1 MPPGNLRGGKAYKK
15 HKKAPA
21 ESERAAKFSPK
32 EEGQDYAR
40 VVRLLGDRRAEC
52 FCNDGV
58 TRIGKFRG
66 GGCKGPTQQKIETG
80 DIILISL
87 RDFDSEESKALR
99 DPNAEKAVSK
109 ACDVL
114 SKFSRADWR
123 DIESEEGIHPQL
135 MGTQTVEDEGFTFG
149 EEGDQGTEEETKVVE
164 TEDAEVNLDD
174 L

>member
-21 ESERAAKFSPK
+21 DSERAAKFSPK

-66 GGCKGPTQQKIETG
+66 GICKGPTKQKIETG
-80 DIILISL
+80 DIILVSL
-87 RDFDSEESKALR
+87 RDFES
-99 DPNAEKAVSK
+99 DSK

-114 SKFSRADWR
+114 SKFSRTDWR

-135 MGTQTVEDEGFTFG
+135 MGTQKVEDEGFTFG
-149 EEGDQGTEEETKVVE
+149 EEGDQGSGEEKKPETKAAKVE

>member
-66 GGCKGPTQQKIETG
+66 GICKGPTKQIIEMG
-80 DIILISL
+80 DIILVSL
-87 RDFDSEESKALR
+87 RDFEAD
-99 DPNAEKAVSK
+99 SK

-114 SKFSRADWR
+114 SKYSRTEWR

-135 MGTQTVEDEGFTFG
+135 MGTQKVEDEGFTFG
-149 EEGDQGTEEETKVVE
+149 EEDETRVVEEETKVVE
-164 TEDAEVNLDD
+164 KEDTEVNLDD

>member
-21 ESERAAKFSPK
+21 TSERAVKFSPK

-66 GGCKGPTQQKIETG
+66 GICRGPTKQIIEIG

-87 RDFDSEESKALR
+87 RDFEAESKAC
-99 DPNAEKAVSK
+99 PK

-114 SKFSRADWR
+114 SKYNRTEWR

-135 MGTQTVEDEGFTFG
+135 MGTQKVEDEGFTFG
-149 EEGDQGTEEETKVVE
+149 EEGDQGSEDEKKPETKVVE
-164 TEDAEVNLDD
+164 KEDAEVNLDD

>member
-1 MPPGNLRGGKAYKK
+1 MITMPPGNLRGGKAYKK
-15 HKKAPA
+15 PKKAP
-21 ESERAAKFSPK
+21 ERAAKFSPK

-66 GGCKGPTQQKIETG
+66 GICKGPTKQIIEMG
-80 DIILISL
+80 DIILVSL
-87 RDFDSEESKALR
+87 RDFETD
-99 DPNAEKAVSK
+99 SK

-114 SKFSRADWR
+114 SKFSRTDWR

-135 MGTQTVEDEGFTFG
+135 MGTQKVEDEGFTFG
-149 EEGDQGTEEETKVVE
+149 EEGDQGSEDEKKPETKVVE
-164 TEDAEVNLDD
+164 KEDTEVNLDD

>member
-1 MPPGNLRGGKAYKK
+1 MITMPPGNLRGGKAYKK
-15 HKKAPA
+15 HKKVP
-21 ESERAAKFSPK
+21 ERSAKFSPK

-66 GGCKGPTQQKIETG
+66 GICKGPTKQIIEMG

-87 RDFDSEESKALR
+87 RDFESESM
-99 DPNAEKAVSK
+99 

-114 SKFSRADWR
+114 SKYSRTEWR

-135 MGTQTVEDEGFTFG
+135 MGTQNVEDEGFTFG
-149 EEGDQGTEEETKVVE
+149 EEGDQGSEDEKKPETKVVE
-164 TEDAEVNLDD
+164 KEDAEVNLDD